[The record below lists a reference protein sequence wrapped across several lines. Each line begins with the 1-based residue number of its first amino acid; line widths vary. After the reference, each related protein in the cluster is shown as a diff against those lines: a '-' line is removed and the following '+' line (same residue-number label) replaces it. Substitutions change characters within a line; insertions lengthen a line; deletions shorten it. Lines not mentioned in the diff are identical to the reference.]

1 MITFTLNGD
10 TLAFR
15 DLQSRATVCWHMPG
29 SAQGPWCIR
38 LQCWSMSGIRCRP
51 SWAVSTAL
59 RAGPRR
65 ANAAGSHVLASAAN
79 EWPGRHARGT
89 ECMGSR
95 QTNVSIRVARV
106 TAAVRLPPSVPSAYR
121 AATTRMVLRDSLT
134 TADRF
139 HHHHCSI
146 LRLELRLSGLFVV
159 VVVEFLRAHHDS
171 FTPPAAASPPTFFRA
186 CLGTRSFPALLHD
199 S

>member
-1 MITFTLNGD
+1 
-10 TLAFR
+10 
-15 DLQSRATVCWHMPG
+15 
-29 SAQGPWCIR
+29 
-38 LQCWSMSGIRCRP
+38 MSGIRCRP

-65 ANAAGSHVLASAAN
+65 ANAARSHVPASAAS
-79 EWPGRHARGT
+79 EWPGRHARGM
-89 ECMGSR
+89 ECMALR

-106 TAAVRLPPSVPSAYR
+106 TAAVRLPPSAPS

-146 LRLELRLSGLFVV
+146 LRLELRLSVPFVV
-159 VVVEFLRAHHDS
+159 VVVESLRAHRDS
-171 FTPPAAASPPTFFRA
+171 FTLPAAASPPTFFRA
-186 CLGTRSFPALLHD
+186 CLGTHSFPALLHD